1 MNPGQY
7 GEVLLAGSPPPSP
20 AFDLVLLAHIGTA
33 IVSVVVMVSLWTAA
47 RSLLG
52 VSPGSP
58 WPQAAARFFRPGA
71 EIAGRTLYLVP
82 LTGVVLVSVSR
93 GSFNFGDTFIW
104 VGLVLWAIAAGAAE
118 HLVFSSA
125 AQLAQVV
132 HAGPVPADSSW
143 KKLVVRARLGV
154 DLVAGTLVL
163 ATILMVAQP

>member
-1 MNPGQY
+1 M
-7 GEVLLAGSPPPSP
+7 LIAGSSTPST
-20 AFDLVLLAHIGTA
+20 AFDLVLLLHVGAS
-33 IVSVVVMVSLWTAA
+33 IVSAVVMVALWSAA
-47 RSLLG
+47 RSIAATK
-52 VSPGSP
+52 PGAP
-58 WPQAAARFFRPGA
+58 WPEVAARFFRPGP
-71 EIAGRTLYLVP
+71 EIAGRALYLVP
-82 LTGVVLVSVSR
+82 LTGATLVGLSR
-93 GSFNFGDTFIW
+93 GACHFGDTFIW
-104 VGLVLWAIAAGAAE
+104 MGLVLWAIAAGAAE